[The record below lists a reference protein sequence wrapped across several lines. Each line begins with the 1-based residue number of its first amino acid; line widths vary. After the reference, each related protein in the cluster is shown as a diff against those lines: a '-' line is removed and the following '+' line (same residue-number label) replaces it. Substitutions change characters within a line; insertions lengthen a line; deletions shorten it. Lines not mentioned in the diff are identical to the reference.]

1 MKKNIFLSV
10 LLISSFMFSQTN
22 EELKKEIETIK
33 NQISSLRT
41 DIESVKMKNLYLKE
55 VLEINKP
62 ILEQEHNGNKYK
74 ITKVVGN
81 RKDKT
86 ISINFLIEAKDENK
100 QAIFM
105 DYSIIDL
112 LGNEFSKFDYK
123 QTTGINPK
131 LSVDV
136 PMNIKFTF
144 KDIIDEPKV
153 IKMFRFRTQN
163 KPQANTFNSNSSR
176 QEFRDLNV
184 VWE

>member
-10 LLISSFMFSQTN
+10 LLISS
-22 EELKKEIETIK
+22 
-33 NQISSLRT
+33 LRA

-100 QAIFM
+100 QATFM

-123 QTTGINPK
+123 QITGINPK

-136 PMNIKFTF
+136 PMNVKFTF

-153 IKMFRFRTQN
+153 IRMFRFRTQN
-163 KPQANTFNSNSSR
+163 DAEGSR
-176 QEFRDLNV
+176 TYDYTISKLEFRDLNV

>member
-33 NQISSLRT
+33 NQISSLRA

-100 QAIFM
+100 QAIFSGF
-105 DYSIIDL
+105 SIIDL
-112 LGNEFSKFDYK
+112 LGNEY
-123 QTTGINPK
+123 GINFFKSSGMDPN

-136 PMNIKFTF
+136 PMNVKFTF
-144 KDIIDEPKV
+144 VNIIDEPKV
-153 IKMFRFRTQN
+153 IRILRFRTSN
-163 KPQANTFNSNSSR
+163 KTEKSHYFTKSK

>member
-1 MKKNIFLSV
+1 
-10 LLISSFMFSQTN
+10 MFSQTN

-33 NQISSLRT
+33 NQISSLRA

-100 QAIFM
+100 QASFM

-112 LGNEFSKFDYK
+112 LGNEYK
-123 QTTGINPK
+123 LHGGKSFNIFPK

-153 IKMFRFRTQN
+153 IRMFRFRTQN
-163 KPQANTFNSNSSR
+163 KPQARIFESNSSR